1 MHFLILVILIYLVI
15 HFIFYK
21 ILRALGFRRSLAFR
35 GPFHSWWRISRRA
48 R

>member
-1 MHFLILVILIYLVI
+1 MHVLILAILIYLVI

-21 ILRALGFRRSLAFR
+21 ILRALGFGRFVAFR
-35 GPFHSWWRISRRA
+35 GPFHTWWRISRRA